1 MYIKPA
7 EDTGSVTIDF
17 SANVLLTNDM
27 LADKIKSLDNLSDQD
42 IYILVRDYYDT
53 ILTDIFESKDNN
65 KKSDFIDLFMQPKFI
80 IALTQVMYNIPPE
93 NITSQTKRRLNKM
106 SFDYLMID
114 ENDRDKYI
122 SGLLMAL
129 SKTVNR
135 DKIPRLCTIP
145 LPEDMA
151 SLLALARYSS
161 EKEVLNVKR
170 LNKVLM
176 SQPLTSLSEQKIV
189 DIYLAL
195 FEHVLPLFT
204 GVLLDVVSPQ
214 NMNSNSSE
222 IYGLITLAMLDIM
235 NELPIADIKTGLVR
249 FEETRQ
255 IWYPDSPLRLN
266 LESCSEEDY
275 PRVLCAIDQLKTE
288 GVYITTK

>member
-27 LADKIKSLDNLSDQD
+27 LAEKIKSLDNLSDQD

-249 FEETRQ
+249 FEETKQ

-275 PRVLCAIDQLKTE
+275 PRVLCAIDQLKSE
-288 GVYITTK
+288 GVYIMTK

>member
-27 LADKIKSLDNLSDQD
+27 LAEKIKSLDNLSDQD

-275 PRVLCAIDQLKTE
+275 PRVLCAIDQLKSE

>member
-275 PRVLCAIDQLKTE
+275 PRVLCAIDQLKE
-288 GVYITTK
+288 FI

>member
-27 LADKIKSLDNLSDQD
+27 LAEKIKSLDNLSDQD

-135 DKIPRLCTIP
+135 DKIPRLCAIP

>member
-235 NELPIADIKTGLVR
+235 NI
-249 FEETRQ
+249 
-255 IWYPDSPLRLN
+255 
-266 LESCSEEDY
+266 
-275 PRVLCAIDQLKTE
+275 
-288 GVYITTK
+288 

>member
-27 LADKIKSLDNLSDQD
+27 LAEKIKSLDNLSDQD

-93 NITSQTKRRLNKM
+93 SITSQTKRRLNKM

-249 FEETRQ
+249 FEETRH

>member
-176 SQPLTSLSEQKIV
+176 NQPLTSLSEQKIV

>member
-7 EDTGSVTIDF
+7 EDTGSVTLDF

-27 LADKIKSLDNLSDQD
+27 LVDKIKSLNSLSDQD
-42 IYILVRDYYDT
+42 IYVLVRDYYDT

-93 NITSQTKRRLNKM
+93 NISSQTRRRLNKM
-106 SFDYLMID
+106 SFDYLMIE
-114 ENDRDKYI
+114 ENDRDAYI

-214 NMNSNSSE
+214 NMNSNSIE

-235 NELPIADIKTGLVR
+235 NELPIADIKTGLIR
-249 FEETRQ
+249 FEETKK

-275 PRVLCAIDQLKTE
+275 PRVLYAIDQLKSE
-288 GVYITTK
+288 GIYITTK

>member
-288 GVYITTK
+288 GVYIATK

>member
-1 MYIKPA
+1 
-7 EDTGSVTIDF
+7 
-17 SANVLLTNDM
+17 
-27 LADKIKSLDNLSDQD
+27 
-42 IYILVRDYYDT
+42 
-53 ILTDIFESKDNN
+53 
-65 KKSDFIDLFMQPKFI
+65 
-80 IALTQVMYNIPPE
+80 MYNIPPE

-135 DKIPRLCTIP
+135 DKIPRLCTIA
-145 LPEDMA
+145 LPEDMS
-151 SLLALARYSS
+151 SLLSLSRYSS

>member
-27 LADKIKSLDNLSDQD
+27 LAEKIKSLDNLSDQD

-249 FEETRQ
+249 FEETRH

>member
-1 MYIKPA
+1 M
-7 EDTGSVTIDF
+7 S
-17 SANVLLTNDM
+17 
-27 LADKIKSLDNLSDQD
+27 
-42 IYILVRDYYDT
+42 
-53 ILTDIFESKDNN
+53 
-65 KKSDFIDLFMQPKFI
+65 FIDMAYLKKKDLQNGVLSYRRHKTDQQLFIKW
-80 IALTQVMYNIPPE
+80 
-93 NITSQTKRRLNKM
+93 
-106 SFDYLMID
+106 
-114 ENDRDKYI
+114 
-122 SGLLMAL
+122 
-129 SKTVNR
+129 
-135 DKIPRLCTIP
+135 
-145 LPEDMA
+145 
-151 SLLALARYSS
+151 
-161 EKEVLNVKR
+161 EKP
-170 LNKVLM
+170 M
-176 SQPLTSLSEQKIV
+176 QKIV

>member
-7 EDTGSVTIDF
+7 EDTGSVTLDF

-42 IYILVRDYYDT
+42 IYILVRNYYDT

-93 NITSQTKRRLNKM
+93 NISSQTRRRLNKM
-106 SFDYLMID
+106 SFDYLMIE

-214 NMNSNSSE
+214 TMNSNSSE

-249 FEETRQ
+249 FEETRK
-255 IWYPDSPLRLN
+255 IWYPDNPLRLN

-275 PRVLCAIDQLKTE
+275 PRVLCAIDQLKSE
-288 GVYITTK
+288 GIYIATK

>member
-235 NELPIADIKTGLVR
+235 NELPIVDIKTGLVR

>member
-27 LADKIKSLDNLSDQD
+27 LAEKIKSLDNLSDQD

-106 SFDYLMID
+106 SFDYLIIE

-145 LPEDMA
+145 LPENMA

>member
-275 PRVLCAIDQLKTE
+275 PRVLYAIDQLKTE

>member
-27 LADKIKSLDNLSDQD
+27 LAEKIKSLDNLSDQD

-249 FEETRQ
+249 FEETKQ

-275 PRVLCAIDQLKTE
+275 PRVLCAIDQLKSE

>member
-288 GVYITTK
+288 GIYITTK

>member
-222 IYGLITLAMLDIM
+222 IYGLITLAMLDIV

>member
-27 LADKIKSLDNLSDQD
+27 LAEKIKSLDNLSDQD

>member
-7 EDTGSVTIDF
+7 EDTGTVTLDF
-17 SANVLLTNDM
+17 SANILLTNDM
-27 LADKIKSLDNLSDQD
+27 LAEKIRSLDNLSSQD
-42 IYILVRDYYDT
+42 IYILVRDYYET
-53 ILTDIFESKDNN
+53 ILTDIFESKDID
-65 KKSDFIDLFMQPKFI
+65 KKSEFIDLFMQPKFI
-80 IALTQVMYNIPPE
+80 IALTQVMYSVTPE
-93 NITSQTKRRLNKM
+93 NISSQSRRRLNKM
-106 SFDYLMID
+106 SFDYLII
-114 ENDRDKYI
+114 EEHDRDEYI
-122 SGLLMAL
+122 SGLLMSL

-176 SQPLTSLSEQKIV
+176 NQPLTSLSEQKIV
-189 DIYLAL
+189 SIYLAL
-195 FEHVLPLFT
+195 YEHVLPLFT
-204 GVLLDVVSPQ
+204 GVMLDVVSPQ

-222 IYGLITLAMLDIM
+222 IYGLITLAILDIM
-235 NELPIADIKTGLVR
+235 NELPIADIKKGLMS
-249 FEETRQ
+249 FEETRR

-275 PRVLCAIDQLKTE
+275 PRVLYAIDNLKEE
-288 GVYITTK
+288 GVYIATK

>member
-255 IWYPDSPLRLN
+255 IWYSDSPLRLN

>member
-27 LADKIKSLDNLSDQD
+27 LAEKIKSLDNLSDQD

-235 NELPIADIKTGLVR
+235 NELPIADIKIGLVR

>member
-222 IYGLITLAMLDIM
+222 INGLITLAMLDIM

>member
-65 KKSDFIDLFMQPKFI
+65 KKSDFIDLFIQPKYI

>member
-27 LADKIKSLDNLSDQD
+27 LAEKIKSLDNLSDQD

-288 GVYITTK
+288 GVYIATK

>member
-27 LADKIKSLDNLSDQD
+27 LAEKIKSLDNLSDQD

-195 FEHVLPLFT
+195 FEHVLPLFI

-249 FEETRQ
+249 FEETKQ

-275 PRVLCAIDQLKTE
+275 PRVLCAIDQLKSE

>member
-27 LADKIKSLDNLSDQD
+27 LAEKIKSLDNLSDQD

-288 GVYITTK
+288 GIYITTK

>member
-27 LADKIKSLDNLSDQD
+27 LAEKIKSLDNLSDQD

-266 LESCSEEDY
+266 IESCSEEDY